1 MPEATREQTMPNCSL
16 NLTLSWKKVPSSLTH
31 KKLSSATA
39 FFFFSFKRQPKI
51 SKLPVPIDRVPKA
64 FIRLRPRLERRWWGL
79 LTDFISIFF
88 TREIGNWIL
97 ILAASTLQTAVL
109 MYREVRLARSYCLDI
124 SQLHTPGLWLKNKS
138 FPSSSLLYSCDAN
151 GNKRRSPEMNYT
163 HNKPH
168 DAAWLARVVLI
179 LISLKRK
186 IKI

>member
-109 MYREVRLARSYCLDI
+109 MYREVRLARSYCLDTA
-124 SQLHTPGLWLKNKS
+124 QLHTPRLWLKNKN
-138 FPSSSLLYSCDAN
+138 FPSSSLLYNRDAN